1 MKKKLTITA
10 VILGVLY
17 LAGAAVFSFRTFP
30 RTEVNGHAA
39 GFQDVTRVFQRD
51 YSEFVLEVQGR
62 EENAMTLAAKD
73 IHYAQTPKGDVALKQ
88 NPWLWPL
95 GFFKTDAYTI
105 AYDISYDAAKL
116 DAAFQKSTL
125 VQKARPPKNAEIE
138 KVGQAFE
145 IIPEDH
151 GTTLDLDKAKDMVL
165 EAISAYEETL
175 DLEAAYLNASILKDD
190 AKLNENLAWMNKI
203 APLKY
208 DFVFGDQVESLE
220 ADALLAMFDEGDS
233 GYVLNAQRLRD
244 YVRDLAIKYDTWN
257 TERTFTTTGGSQIT
271 TGQGA
276 MYGWQMNVDKTR
288 DKLVTMLE
296 ATTSGPVE
304 IEWNH
309 KAQAWTPNDIG
320 TSYIEISISQ
330 QKMWMYRDGQKVVET
345 DVVTGTD
352 TESRRTPT
360 GLFKVWSRETDRYL
374 SGNNAQ
380 SGSYRSHVDW
390 WMPVN
395 YADVGIHNATWRNS
409 FGGTIYKSSGSHGC
423 INTPTDAMKIVFE
436 KSFVG
441 MPVIIY

>member
-10 VILGVLY
+10 ILLALLY
-17 LAGAAVFSFRTFP
+17 LVGAAVFSFRTFP
-30 RTEVNGHAA
+30 RTEVNGQDA
-39 GFQDVTRVFQRD
+39 GFQDVTTVFQRD
-51 YSEFVLEVQGR
+51 YSAFVLEAKGR

-73 IHYAQTPKGDVALKQ
+73 INYSETPKGDVALKQ
-88 NPWLWPL
+88 NPWAWPI
-95 GFFKTDAYTI
+95 GIIKTDAYTV
-105 AYDISYDAAKL
+105 AYDVQYDEAKL

-138 KVGQAFE
+138 KVGEVFE
-145 IIPEDH
+145 IVPEDH
-151 GTTLDLDKAKDMVL
+151 GTTLDQDRAKKMVL
-165 EAISAYEETL
+165 EAISTKEDNL
-175 DLEAAYLNASILKDD
+175 DLEEAYLNATVLSDD
-190 AKLNENLAWMNKI
+190 SKLNENLAWMNKI

-208 DFVFGDQVESLE
+208 EFVFGDQREVLE
-220 ADALLAMFDEGDS
+220 GDALIAMFDEGET

-244 YVRDLAIKYDTWN
+244 YVRNLAVKYDTWN
-257 TERTFTTTGGSQIT
+257 TQRTFTTTGGSQIT
-271 TGQGA
+271 TGHGA

-288 DKLVTMLE
+288 DKLVAMLE
-296 ATTSGPVE
+296 ETTSGEVQ

-309 KAQAWTPNDIG
+309 KAQAWAPNDIG
-320 TSYIEISISQ
+320 NSYIEISINQ
-330 QKMWMYRDGQKVVET
+330 QKMWMYKDGQKIVET

-352 TESRRTPT
+352 NESRRTPT

-395 YADVGIHNATWRNS
+395 YADIGIHNATWRNS
-409 FGGTIYKSSGSHGC
+409 FGGSIYKSSGSHGC
-423 INTPTDAMKIVFE
+423 INTPTDAMKKVFQN
-436 KSFVG
+436 SFVG